1 MNVNSKQDKIER
13 RLTTILTN
21 FSDLA
26 KSDCDECDGEG
37 IVGYARGEDAEDLPC
52 QKCFP
57 DASWEDFEDY
67 DDRGDDE

>member
-1 MNVNSKQDKIER
+1 M
-13 RLTTILTN
+13 ILTN

-52 QKCFP
+52 QVCFP
-57 DASWEDFEDY
+57 NASWEDFQDW
-67 DDRGDDE
+67 DDIDD